1 MEKLRFLLLSGG
13 MAVSKGAV
21 AQVGPGH
28 GAAKAPPVPG
38 MLLPLGMGWAGAP
51 RTGNWLTF
59 PCKGKV
65 FPLPLLCPAFSDW
78 QEEAEQMAP
87 LLGFTRGVPRAISAL
102 AARTP

>member
-13 MAVSKGAV
+13 MAVSKGEQWLRWAL
-21 AQVGPGH
+21 GM
-28 GAAKAPPVPG
+28 VPG
-38 MLLPLGMGWAGAP
+38 MLLPLGVGWGGAP